1 MSKILVVDDEPVIRD
16 LAVEILRRSGYDPH
30 GVPSARHALALLE
43 QESFDLVVSDVVMPE
58 MTGIEFLD
66 ELRESRP
73 ELPVV
78 LMTGGS
84 KEPERTTKAV
94 ALGACGLLYK
104 PFSHAELTAAV
115 EAALNRYER
124 KRAPAES

>member
-1 MSKILVVDDEPVIRD
+1 MNKILVVDDEAVVRE
-16 LAVEILRRSGYDPH
+16 LTVEILRRNGYEPQ
-30 GVPSARHALALLE
+30 GVPSAKHALELLD
-43 QESFDLVVSDVVMPE
+43 QETFDLVVSDVVMPE
-58 MTGIEFLD
+58 MTGVEFLY
-66 ELRESRP
+66 ELRERLP

-94 ALGACGLLYK
+94 ELGASGLLYK

-115 EAALNRYER
+115 EKALE
-124 KRAPAES
+124 PS